1 MSNGL
6 IPRRYAKALYKYA
19 EEKGNI
25 QTVYDTMKGLA
36 ESFKT
41 NPDLQKVLANPYVD
55 KIDKL
60 KLLVTAAGPEAPADY
75 VDFVRLLLEN
85 KREEFANLIAIA
97 FCDLYRNEHH
107 IARVTVTSASPLT
120 EDQLKKIRT
129 IIDNAYKGWTVE
141 LSTAVD
147 PTLIGGFVID
157 AGNNRL
163 DASLSNE
170 LDQLRLNLLRR

>member
-19 EEKGNI
+19 EEKGN
-25 QTVYDTMKGLA
+25 TASVYETMKALA
-36 ESFKT
+36 DAFKT
-41 NPDLQKVLANPYVD
+41 NPDLQKVIANPFVEKED
-55 KIDKL
+55 KE
-60 KLLVTAAGPEAPADY
+60 KLLVTAAGPDAPRDY

-97 FCDLYRNEHH
+97 YCDLYRNLNH

-120 EDQLKKIRT
+120 EPQLDKIRKV
-129 IIDNAYKGWTVE
+129 IDNAYKGWTVE

-147 PTLIGGFVID
+147 PALIGGFVID

-170 LDQLRLNLLRR
+170 LDQLRLNLLRS

>member
-19 EEKGNI
+19 EEKGNTE
-25 QTVYDTMKGLA
+25 TVYTTMKALA
-36 ESFKT
+36 DAFKT
-41 NPDLQKVLANPYVD
+41 NPDLQKVLANPFVEKED
-55 KIDKL
+55 KE
-60 KLLVTAAGPEAPADY
+60 KLLVSAVGPDAPADY
-75 VDFVRLLLEN
+75 VDFVKLLLEN
-85 KREEFANLIAIA
+85 KREEFTNLIAIA
-97 FCDLYRNEHH
+97 YCDLYRNLHH
-107 IARVTVTSASPLT
+107 IARVTVTSATPLT
-120 EDQLKKIRT
+120 GEQLDKIRT

-147 PTLIGGFVID
+147 PALIGGFVID

-170 LDQLRLNLLRR
+170 LDQLRLNLLRS